1 MDDHDERDSRTTPL
15 GARVRNALGAVREQ
29 GAASLRGV
37 RRSAAG
43 ATDRLKSTPAG
54 ERLSAAV
61 ETRRVVRKATE
72 AQRRGNHPMAYR
84 LLEPEVR
91 ENPDDARLVTAFW
104 SAALACERVEDAVP
118 ALLRIIRKL
127 ASTGE
132 PERAA
137 ELWLELR
144 DAAPSALVDPSSLVR
159 MVPALEAD
167 GRSEQVTQAL
177 REAVDPRN
185 DSGLSPG
192 LAGRIAEMAHQT
204 DPPTALTAARR
215 ALTSPDLHETKR
227 ARLRSLVAELEK
239 AGGNAAAEAPAEE
252 PAEAPAAP
260 PEERA
265 EAAAAMAEE
274 HAEAPAAPPEERAEA
289 PAVQAEEPAEALAAP
304 AEERAEA
311 PAAPPEERAEAP
323 AVPAEEPA
331 EDLAEAP
338 AAPPEERAEAPAVPA
353 ATTADAEV
361 TKRAVDDAEVT
372 NRAVDDALEAL
383 APTARFSDIKV
394 MEAMPTKLREEAVA
408 LQLLAGRKVGIDYAK
423 IEAVAVAEVRGLAD
437 YPVVV
442 IDLVLNW
449 GDLGDSTL
457 RVARLRSDGFDP
469 RMVTAA
475 PTDRAEALRS
485 FLSELLA
492 RSNAVPLPDP
502 DSALG
507 LNVRAFDDLEA
518 YQHEVLRVEP

>member
-1 MDDHDERDSRTTPL
+1 MDDHDERDSRTTIL
-15 GARVRNALGAVREQ
+15 AARVRNALDGVRQQ

-43 ATDRLKSTPAG
+43 ATDRLKSTQAA
-54 ERLSAAV
+54 ERLGAAV
-61 ETRRVVRKATE
+61 ETRRVIKKATE
-72 AQRRGNHPMAYR
+72 AQRRENHPMAFR

-91 ENPDDARLVTAFW
+91 ENPDDARLVAAFW
-104 SAALACERVEDAVP
+104 NAALACERVEDAVP

-167 GRSEQVTQAL
+167 GRSEQVVLAL

-185 DSGLSPG
+185 DSDLSPG
-192 LAGRIAEMAHQT
+192 LAGRVAEMAHQL

-215 ALTSPDLHETKR
+215 ALTSLDLHETKR
-227 ARLRSLVAELEK
+227 ARLEGLVAELEK
-239 AGGNAAAEAPAEE
+239 ARAGAAAEAPAET
-252 PAEAPAAP
+252 
-260 PEERA
+260 
-265 EAAAAMAEE
+265 
-274 HAEAPAAPPEERAEA
+274 
-289 PAVQAEEPAEALAAP
+289 PAEALAAP
-304 AEERAEA
+304 AEQPAEA
-311 PAAPPEERAEAP
+311 PAAPAEELAETP
-323 AVPAEEPA
+323 AAPAEE
-331 EDLAEAP
+331 LAEAP
-338 AAPPEERAEAPAVPA
+338 AAPV
-353 ATTADAEV
+353 ATTAPAEV
-361 TKRAVDDAEVT
+361 TK
-372 NRAVDDALEAL
+372 RAVDDALEAL

-394 MEAMPTKLREEAVA
+394 MEAMPTRLREEAVA

-437 YPVVV
+437 HPVVV

-469 RMVTAA
+469 RMVIAA
-475 PTDRAEALRS
+475 PTDPAEALRS
-485 FLSELLA
+485 FISELLA
-492 RSNAVPLPDP
+492 RSNAVPLPDS
-502 DSALG
+502 D
-507 LNVRAFDDLEA
+507 
-518 YQHEVLRVEP
+518 YQREVLRVES

>member
-1 MDDHDERDSRTTPL
+1 MDDHDERDSRTKLL
-15 GARVRNALGAVREQ
+15 GARVRNALDAVRQQ
-29 GAASLRGV
+29 GAASLQGV
-37 RRSAAG
+37 RRSAAE
-43 ATDRLKSTPAG
+43 ATDRLKSTQAA
-54 ERLSAAV
+54 ERLGAAV
-61 ETRRVVRKATE
+61 ETRRVIKKATE

-91 ENPDDARLVTAFW
+91 ENPDDARLVAAFW
-104 SAALACERVEDAVP
+104 SAALACERAEDAVP
-118 ALLRIIRKL
+118 ALLRIIRRL

-167 GRSEQVTQAL
+167 GRSEQVARAL

-192 LAGRIAEMAHQT
+192 LAGRVAEMAHQL

-215 ALTSPDLHETKR
+215 ALTSRDLHQTKR
-227 ARLRSLVAELEK
+227 ARLEGLVAELEK
-239 AGGNAAAEAPAEE
+239 ASAGAAAEAPPEAPAAPVEE

-260 PEERA
+260 
-265 EAAAAMAEE
+265 
-274 HAEAPAAPPEERAEA
+274 
-289 PAVQAEEPAEALAAP
+289 
-304 AEERAEA
+304 
-311 PAAPPEERAEAP
+311 
-323 AVPAEEPA
+323 
-331 EDLAEAP
+331 
-338 AAPPEERAEAPAVPA
+338 A
-353 ATTADAEV
+353 ATTAAAEV
-361 TKRAVDDAEVT
+361 TKRAVDDA
-372 NRAVDDALEAL
+372 LETL

-394 MEAMPTKLREEAVA
+394 MEAMPTRLREEAVA

-437 YPVVV
+437 HPVVV

-469 RMVTAA
+469 RMVIAA
-475 PTDRAEALRS
+475 PTDPAEALRS
-485 FLSELLA
+485 FISELLA
-492 RSNAVPLPDP
+492 RSNAVPLPDS
-502 DSALG
+502 DGALG
-507 LNVRAFDDLEA
+507 SNVRAFDDLEA
-518 YQHEVLRVEP
+518 YQREVLRVES

>member
-252 PAEAPAAP
+252 SAETPASPPEELAEAPAA
-260 PEERA
+260 
-265 EAAAAMAEE
+265 MAEE
-274 HAEAPAAPPEERAEA
+274 PAEAPAAPPEERAEA
-289 PAVQAEEPAEALAAP
+289 PAVPAEEPAEALAAP
-304 AEERAEA
+304 AEEFAEA